1 MSPPS
6 FDKKSAGTAAAHPP
20 VATHPFRVAPT
31 TSAERNVIRA
41 GILPIGCWRIDDLRF
56 EFDSSI
62 VRPEAAKEF
71 AKLHALRADHP
82 GAPLSIYGHADP
94 VGNDVYNKKL
104 SGRRAHAVYALLVRD
119 PAIWESLY
127 KNPIDGSG
135 DKWSFKATQVM
146 LAALGFDPGPATGEL
161 NAATKAAVKDF
172 QSKNDL
178 EDDGDPGPLTRQKLF
193 PLYMDAV
200 CVDAA
205 GEPFKLEPSDFLAQ
219 GAHADGKGD
228 IQGCGEFNPVLMFS
242 KEENDAFS
250 KPAKKAERDGE
261 NAPNRRVM
269 ALLYRP
275 GSQVDPARWP
285 CPSVKEGPEGCK
297 KRFFA
302 DADKRRTFQET
313 RREFKDTK
321 DTFACRFYQRQTEH
335 SPCETG
341 AGPVPMILPVVL
353 RVCWKD
359 PDGTIRPFPEET
371 PVEIVYAGG
380 AKESQQTGKD
390 GVIAFAALRAG
401 KAFHVELPGV
411 AGKYLGVP
419 PEGEEGDADLVEE
432 GDVKDLAAKGWRLYL
447 LPKDLT
453 QRTADWSVGGTP
465 KRSVDGLEDEDL
477 KEIGNTGKPADLCL
491 DPHWQYVRLEYFDR
505 YFGRTD
511 HGNKRVCVPGV
522 FLDGWKKDPGG
533 RGAHAGPDARSNWVA
548 AAKDLAGASGAL
560 PWILQRTPD
569 EKDDPA
575 PKAGFLLQ
583 CVTDASTFVFSE
595 DKEVRKLEVVSDKA
609 KLAPSAERLRYY
621 DLPPL
626 WKSRG
631 WSVRPAG
638 GAAVE
643 FAKLTDDQ
651 VKASLDRAK
660 RLVFCLDDLVLTD
673 DKRHAVTLA
682 ASDSIAVF
690 YHRFVASADAG
701 GATSP
706 MGVYRPD
713 TAGLGGH
720 FSQPAVHRGAYVFDP
735 SNWAR
740 LVVAQG
746 NLFEAF
752 ADRTPDEDPNDVVG
766 ARAAVRWVDGPPTG
780 KAAGQVISV
789 RPGRTAKDFFSI
801 TPFFEQLYNQTN
813 RKYSGPGTITQSI
826 GRFDLALLRCCDRDG
841 DQEVVTVFHYF
852 RMNFIFQPNAPA
864 ATPASIYHPPNA
876 SANAN
881 RTKYMNDACANM
893 AHRLNGNDAV
903 NTIRGEIVGKEAAD
917 KIKGQVVYFV
927 QPVTTAALAHF
938 NLDVVRPG
946 AGQLGGRAWMFGVNG
961 TGELGENSQAPESS
975 FSPGSYVAAHE
986 LGHGGSL
993 PDEYN
998 ERWNAFSFN
1007 ELSFQNNVPGDPFET
1022 DGANWDPAQVTNVDS
1037 GLMNGVQQMRNRYLW
1052 HSAEYARIVT
1062 GKKKFLAKYGTYDK
1076 FELPSH
1082 NNAPFRSYVY
1092 WPIADQV
1099 DGSNGARG
1107 KFDLLLYAMG
1117 EDRFAKDLMPNGPHQ
1132 GTLVVHVKLRFNF
1145 DATLGVPATISQ
1157 VLPALR
1163 NRVQADH
1170 GRKFYAKGKINA
1182 GSPAED
1188 WEFKKCL
1195 LRFSPRF
1202 IVSNGNTANATYQ
1215 GLITNVGPHFDV
1227 NVNAVAAATNS
1238 RWNAATTYIL
1248 EINAANPNWQAQA
1261 QADFSTAFAEM
1272 LGFANAASVTAAAL
1286 KPLVQRVIPTDAD
1299 VQPL

>member
-1 MSPPS
+1 MSPPKS
-6 FDKKSAGTAAAHPP
+6 TKSAGTAAAHPP
-20 VATHPFRVAPT
+20 AQAHPFRVAPT
-31 TSAERNVIRA
+31 VAEDKNVIRA
-41 GILPIGCWRIDDLRF
+41 GIIPIGCWRIDDLRF

-71 AKLHALRADHP
+71 AKLQTLRGEHP

-94 VGNDVYNKKL
+94 VGNDAYNKKL
-104 SGRRAHAVYALLVRD
+104 SGRRAQAVYALLIRD
-119 PAIWESLY
+119 PEIWEFLY
-127 KNPIDGSG
+127 KNPIDGTG
-135 DKWSFKATQVM
+135 DKWKYRATQVM

-161 NAATKAAVKDF
+161 NAATKEAVKAF

-178 EDDGDPGPLTRQKLF
+178 EDDGDPGTLTRGKLF

-200 CVDAA
+200 CVD
-205 GEPFKLEPSDFLAQ
+205 GEGTPFKLEAGEFLSQ
-219 GAHADGKGD
+219 GAHADLKGD

-242 KEENDAFS
+242 KAESDEFA

-275 GSQVDPARWP
+275 GSKVDPARWP
-285 CPSVKEGPEGCK
+285 CPSVKEGVEGCK
-297 KRFFA
+297 KRFFS
-302 DADKRRTFQET
+302 DADERRTFQEN
-313 RREFKDTK
+313 RREFKETK

-335 SPCETG
+335 SPCELG
-341 AGPVPMILPVVL
+341 GGPVPLILPVVL
-353 RVCWKD
+353 KVGWKD
-359 PDGTIRPFPEET
+359 PDGTFRPFPEET
-371 PVEIVYAGG
+371 PVDVVYAGG
-380 AKESQQTGKD
+380 TKESRKTAKD
-390 GVIAFAALRAG
+390 GILAFSALRANQE
-401 KAFHVELPGV
+401 FHVDLGGAADKYV
-411 AGKYLGVP
+411 AVP
-419 PEGEEGDADLVEE
+419 PEGDASDSKLVAEGDI
-432 GDVKDLAAKGWRLYL
+432 KDLAKKGWRLYL
-447 LPKDLT
+447 VPKGVT
-453 QRTADWSVGGTP
+453 QKTADWTVAGAP
-465 KRSVDGLEDEDL
+465 KRAFDGLEDEDL
-477 KEIGNTGKPADLCL
+477 AEIGNAGKPTALCL

-522 FLDGWKKDPGG
+522 FLDGWKKDPTG
-533 RGAHAGPDARSNWVA
+533 RGAHSAPDGRSNWVA
-548 AAKDLAGASGAL
+548 SAKDLAGACGVV

-569 EKDDPA
+569 EKDDPS

-583 CVTDASTFVFSE
+583 FVTDASTFVFAE
-595 DKEVRKLEVVSDKA
+595 DKDLRKLEIVTDNA
-609 KLAPSAERLRYY
+609 KLAASADRLRYY

-626 WKSRG
+626 WKSRN
-631 WSVRPAG
+631 WSVRPG
-638 GAAVE
+638 GAAAVE

-651 VKASLDRAK
+651 IKASLEPGKKLA
-660 RLVFCLDDLVLTD
+660 FCLDDVVLTD
-673 DKRHAVTLA
+673 DKRHAITLA
-682 ASDSIAVF
+682 AADRIAVF
-690 YHRFVASADAG
+690 HNRFVASADAG
-701 GATSP
+701 GPTSA
-706 MGVYRPD
+706 MGVYKPD
-713 TAGLGGH
+713 TAGAGGH
-720 FSQPAVHRGAYVFDP
+720 YSQATIHRGAYVFDT
-735 SNWAR
+735 STWAR

-752 ADRTPDEDPNDVVG
+752 AERTPDEDPNDVVG
-766 ARAAVRWVDGPPTG
+766 ARAAVRWVDAPPTG
-780 KAAGQVISV
+780 KPAGQTISV

-801 TPFFEQLYNQTN
+801 TPFYEQLYNQTN
-813 RKYSGPGTITQSI
+813 RKYSGPGTTTQSI
-826 GRFDLALLRCCDRDG
+826 GRFDLALLRCSDRDG
-841 DQEVVTVFHYF
+841 DQEVLTVFHYF
-852 RMNFIFQPNAPA
+852 RMNFVFQPNAPA
-864 ATPASIYHPPNA
+864 GTAASIYHPPNA

-903 NTIRGEIVGKEAAD
+903 NTTRGEIVAKDAAD

-1062 GKKKFLAKYGTYDK
+1062 GKKKFLAKYGAYDK

-1099 DGSNGARG
+1099 DGANGARG

-1132 GTLVVHVKLRFNF
+1132 GTLVVHVKMRFNF
-1145 DATLGVPATISQ
+1145 DATLGVAATISQ

-1170 GRKFYAKGKINA
+1170 GTKYYAKGKINA

-1215 GLITNVGPHFDV
+1215 GLVANVGPHFDV
-1227 NVNAVAAATNS
+1227 NVNAVAGAPNS
-1238 RWNAATTYIL
+1238 RWAAAVGTTYIL
-1248 EINAANPNWQAQA
+1248 EINAGNPNWAAQA
-1261 QADFSTAFAEM
+1261 QADFSTAFAQM

-1299 VQPL
+1299 VQT